1 MRYLFVC
8 AEKVAQDQYR
18 HGSIFRFAGT
28 LLLLGTVLQIPLLS
42 LAGLSWKRFQDQ
54 RAEQSLLRAEW
65 GELQS
70 TNIPL
75 RETRQ
80 KLAQI
85 RQWEPILY
93 NRIPTS
99 SLLNAVQVS
108 IPQNAVLD
116 SISIEAEQFDQLP
129 VQGGMYRVPRSY
141 RLVVQGLER
150 AHQGDGLQIFSDA
163 LQKRLPSGSELM
175 RSERLEQR
183 RDDTVPFVLQ
193 YSVKPSGNYFGLGLK
208 KIAEPD
214 NL

>member
-1 MRYLFVC
+1 MRYLFVSS
-8 AEKVAQDQYR
+8 ERVAQDQYR

-42 LAGLSWKRFQDQ
+42 LAALSWKRFQDQ

-65 GELQS
+65 GELQK

-93 NRIPTS
+93 NRVPTS

-108 IPQNAVLD
+108 IPSNA
-116 SISIEAEQFDQLP
+116 ISA
-129 VQGGMYRVPRSY
+129 
-141 RLVVQGLER
+141 
-150 AHQGDGLQIFSDA
+150 
-163 LQKRLPSGSELM
+163 
-175 RSERLEQR
+175 
-183 RDDTVPFVLQ
+183 
-193 YSVKPSGNYFGLGLK
+193 
-208 KIAEPD
+208 
-214 NL
+214 